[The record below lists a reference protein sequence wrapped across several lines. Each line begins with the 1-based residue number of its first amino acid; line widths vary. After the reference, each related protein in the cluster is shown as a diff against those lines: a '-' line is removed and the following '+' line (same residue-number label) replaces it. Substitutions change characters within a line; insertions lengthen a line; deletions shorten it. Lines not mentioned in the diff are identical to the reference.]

1 MKIRQDIQECDQKTK
16 IMNITTSS
24 LRETKKYGRIF
35 IMHEYG
41 APRHFKALYY
51 LASQGLIGIESAEFD
66 IYKQIARLILY
77 RENASLTRLKHN
89 LCLIT
94 NLWNA
99 VGQTIIVG
107 AAPYSPII
115 SLLMKLKERNQL
127 IYFTSWPFWKK
138 DQLAPKRPLISR
150 QKKLWYEFLN
160 SITAVAVTKATQE
173 AIAWHGANVVHI
185 PHCVDTEVFKPLT
198 SFAIKDKIVI
208 LFVGRLVKE
217 KGVHRLID
225 VIKARSWAG
234 VEFWFVGKG
243 PCESE
248 IVSLS
253 NERPVRYLGF
263 ISDPEQ
269 LADIYRKSDIFIL
282 PSIHIE
288 NFGIVLLEAMATGLP
303 IVTTNC
309 IGPKEIVDNGIEG
322 YVIPQ
327 DNPMAMLEAL
337 GSLVYDSSKRI
348 RFGMKGRT
356 KVKQRYSIG
365 VVAKKWISVLKCEKD

>member
-1 MKIRQDIQECDQKTK
+1 MD
-16 IMNITTSS
+16 ITTSG
-24 LRETKKYGRIF
+24 LKETRKYSRVF
-35 IMHEYG
+35 ILHEYG
-41 APRHFKALYY
+41 APHHFKALYY
-51 LASQGLIGIESAEFD
+51 LASLGLIGIESAEFD
-66 IYKQIARLILY
+66 ICKQIARLILH

-89 LCLIT
+89 LHLIS

-107 AAPYSPII
+107 VAPYSPII
-115 SLLMKLKERNQL
+115 SFLMKLKEKNQL
-127 IYFTSWPFWKK
+127 IYFTSWPFWKE
-138 DQLAPKRPLISR
+138 DELAPKRPLTSR

-160 SITAVAVTKATQE
+160 GITAVTVTKVAQE
-173 AIAWHGANVVHI
+173 AISWHGANAMHI

-198 SFAIKDKIVI
+198 SFAIKDKIII
-208 LFVGRLVKE
+208 LFVGRLDKE
-217 KGVHRLID
+217 KGVRHLID

-243 PCESE
+243 PYKSE
-248 IVSLS
+248 IASLS
-253 NERPVRYLGF
+253 SERPIRYLDF

-282 PSIHIE
+282 PSIDDQSIE

-322 YVIPQ
+322 YVVPQ
-327 DNPMAMLEAL
+327 GDSIAMLEAL

-356 KVKQRYSIG
+356 KAEQRYSIG
-365 VVAKKWISVLKCEKD
+365 VVAKKWIGVLKCEKD